1 MENIVNKWKINKS
14 VLATRMSMT
23 NTTFNKKLANDS
35 FDDAELIQLKMI
47 LKELRD
53 DLSDIID
60 IDFNDALKLM
70 MKK

>member
-35 FDDAELIQLKMI
+35 FADAELIQLKMI

-60 IDFNDALKLM
+60 IDFNDSIKLM
-70 MKK
+70 IKK